1 MNSIQ
6 NHEARIRE
14 FINGT
19 RKQSF
24 LLKCFASWNK
34 LCSSLDLIGD
44 TQLAIDSYPTFKNL
58 NEHGECYLIVYGILQ
73 TLLLQQDAASH
84 IADSL
89 SIKVKRPK
97 ALENIRK
104 IRNNAAGHPSH
115 QKENGQ
121 ARSCFITRMS
131 VKATSFRLMTVYSG
145 DKEYKTEHIEIPAL
159 IETQQKYLCEVLGKV
174 VSELERQ
181 EMEHREK
188 HKNTK
193 LANSFHPSISYHFGK
208 LFEAINNED
217 VHALGAISLKM
228 ITDCLNSFKDELSL
242 RGEWGIYDSVN
253 YHYELIEYPVNRL
266 ESYFDNTN
274 DVNEKDAYIY
284 VSFLSEQVNS
294 LNEIANELDDKYRSK
309 P

>member
-1 MNSIQ
+1 MNSIH

-14 FINGT
+14 FINGS
-19 RKQSF
+19 RKQSV
-24 LLKCFASWNK
+24 LLKCSMSWNK

-44 TQLAIDSYPTFKNL
+44 TQLAIDSYPTFSSL
-58 NEHGECYLIVYGILQ
+58 EEHGECYLIVYGILQ

-104 IRNNAAGHPSH
+104 IRNSAAGHPSH

-121 ARSCFITRMS
+121 SRSCFITRMS
-131 VKATSFRLMTVYSG
+131 VTATGFQLMTTYSG
-145 DKEYKTEHIEIPAL
+145 DKEYKNEYIEIPAL
-159 IETQQKYLCEVLGKV
+159 IKIQQKYLCEVLGKV

-181 EMEHREK
+181 EMDHREK

-193 LANSFHPSISYHFGK
+193 LADSFHPSISYHFGK
-208 LFEAINNED
+208 LYEAIDRED
-217 VHALGAISLKM
+217 VHVLGAISLKM
-228 ITDCLNSFKDELSL
+228 ICDCLNSFKGELSL
-242 RGEWGIYDSVN
+242 RGEWDVYDSVN
-253 YHYELIEYPVNRL
+253 YHYELIEYPAKRL
-266 ESYFDNTN
+266 EAYFSKNN
-274 DVNEKDAYIY
+274 DVNERDAHIY

-294 LNEIANELDDKYRSK
+294 LKEIANELDEKYEST